1 MMGFFGEQ
9 DRGEWITLAG
19 TQSGRRR
26 RLSSS
31 LFGSALAHAAALALL
46 AWPIAPMFITPRP
59 VAHGEGGNAGA
70 IASVTLLA
78 PRDLGAKTVGRTAQ
92 LVLPKPAEDRAG
104 GRLQERTNALEVKQP
119 SGTREP
125 GSPSGTSYY
134 GLSYGEEIK
143 PALPTVFPDLRIARD
158 QLPEGVQGDVVVEVT
173 IDEHGT
179 VIEQRLLQGI
189 GYGIDE
195 RVLAL
200 LRDWHFRP
208 ATRNGVPIASK
219 HDVHFHFPS

>member
-1 MMGFFGEQ
+1 MGFFGEQ
-9 DRGEWITLAG
+9 DRREWITLAG
-19 TQSGRRR
+19 TQGGRHRRR
-26 RLSSS
+26 ISS
-31 LFGSALAHAAALALL
+31 LACSALAHAALLAAL
-46 AWPIAPMFITPRP
+46 AWPVAPLFITPRP
-59 VAHGEGGNAGA
+59 VARGQGGNAGA
-70 IASVTLLA
+70 VASVTLLA
-78 PRDLGAKTVGRTAQ
+78 PPDLNARTVGRTAQ
-92 LVLPKPAEDRAG
+92 LVLPKPAEDHAG
-104 GRLQERTNALEVKQP
+104 GRLQKRTNALDVKDP

-125 GSPSGTSYY
+125 GSPYGTSYY

-143 PALPTVFPDLRIARD
+143 PALPVVFPDLRIARD
-158 QLPEGVQGDVVVEVT
+158 QLPDGVHGDVIVEVT
-173 IDEHGT
+173 IDEHGS

-200 LRDWHFRP
+200 LRDWRFRP